1 MSTLTFEVSGMSCG
15 SCVGRV
21 SKAFADWADQAEVTL
36 NPPRLKLTNPKTRD
50 LSQLAAVAAQA
61 GKYKI
66 SPAAGTAANTLP
78 PLAELMSRSEP
89 IVLPGKNAMTD
100 QPQAPKTQRDAA
112 LESLSQAG
120 QSSVLQTYRPLLL
133 VMAFVLGA
141 SLIAPLRQGSFQMH
155 AWMHDFMG
163 IWFVAFAF
171 FKLLDLPKFA
181 MSFARYD
188 PLAAALPAYGKAYP
202 FIELALGIAFLMY
215 WNMVIASTATVVV
228 LGITT
233 IGVLRAIARKQV
245 LQCACLG
252 TGFALPVGWATV
264 VENVLMMVM
273 SAWMILHV
281 SMMG

>member
-1 MSTLTFEVSGMSCG
+1 MSTLTFEVSGMRCS

-21 SKAFADWADQAEVTL
+21 SKAFADWADKAEVTL
-36 NPPRLKLTNPKTRD
+36 NPPRLNLTNPKTRD

-61 GKYKI
+61 GQYKI
-66 SPAAGTAANTLP
+66 SPAPSATANTLP
-78 PLAELMSRSEP
+78 PLAELMSRSQP
-89 IVLPGKNAMTD
+89 IVLPDKEETAS
-100 QPQAPKTQRDAA
+100 APGKTQTDSLLQNEGSAA
-112 LESLSQAG
+112 LE
-120 QSSVLQTYRPLLL
+120 TYRPLLL
-133 VMAFVLGA
+133 VMVFVLGA

-188 PLAAALPAYGKAYP
+188 PLAAALPAYGKVYP

-215 WNMVIASTATVVV
+215 WNMVIASATTVVI

-233 IGVLRAIARKQV
+233 IGVLRAITRKQA

-252 TGFALPVGWATV
+252 TAFALPVGWATV
-264 VENVLMMVM
+264 VENVLMIGM
-273 SAWMILHV
+273 STWMILHV
-281 SMMG
+281 AMMG